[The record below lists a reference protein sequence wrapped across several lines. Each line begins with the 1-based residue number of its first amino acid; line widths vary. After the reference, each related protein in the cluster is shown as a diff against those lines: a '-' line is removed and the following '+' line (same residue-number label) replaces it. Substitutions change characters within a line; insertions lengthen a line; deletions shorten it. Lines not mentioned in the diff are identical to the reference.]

1 MKHSNSREPETS
13 STRTISTTDSII
25 VLPTNRLSL
34 PQPQNANSSLG
45 IFEPRNIFGPVSYPP
60 QLKFRN
66 LLQPPKKL
74 EKNAKTKRQK
84 VKKAEDENANGR
96 HVFLMDNSKD
106 LGEHSQEITETK
118 RADRALFMQKIML
131 SLLQKKN

>member
-1 MKHSNSREPETS
+1 MRNSNSRQPGS
-13 STRTISTTDSII
+13 SRRTVSTTDSII

-34 PQPQNANSSLG
+34 PQQQNANSSLG
-45 IFEPRNIFGPVSYPP
+45 IFQPRIFGPVSYPP
-60 QLKFRN
+60 QLKFD
-66 LLQPPKKL
+66 LFQPFPEKL
-74 EKNAKTKRQK
+74 EKNAATKGQK
-84 VKKAEDENANGR
+84 VEKAEDENANGR

-106 LGEHSQEITETK
+106 FGEHSQEITETE